1 MAYITLTLP
10 FVNQTCVLM
19 LIGLLTAAAVWD
31 AATFTIPNWI
41 SLTLVA
47 LFIPYMLSLANPT
60 WGDLGWRL
68 LVATVIFG
76 VGFGMFAVNAMGGGD
91 VKLMTAVAL
100 FVGAGAIGD
109 FIMAVALAGG
119 ALCVGA
125 LLLRP
130 VRRALKLPVS
140 SIRKTKVPYGLA
152 ICAGGYAVALKQVD
166 LSTFF
171 SIGVL

>member
-1 MAYITLTLP
+1 MAYITDTLP
-10 FVNQTCVLM
+10 FVNQLCVLI

-41 SLTLVA
+41 SLILVA
-47 LFIPYMLSLANPT
+47 LFIPYMLSMANPT

-68 LVATVIFG
+68 LVATIIFG
-76 VGFGMFAVNAMGGGD
+76 VGFGMFAVNVMGGGD

-100 FVGAGAIGD
+100 FVGANAIGD
-109 FIMAVALAGG
+109 FVLAMALCGG
-119 ALCVGA
+119 ALCIGA

-130 VRRALKLPVS
+130 IRRAMHLPVP

-171 SIGVL
+171 SVGVL